1 MSTVDTGQSDSFSQN
16 SDISIAPSSQES
28 NKSLRSSYTTSTRSA
43 RVDSVNNVT
52 NPTSRRLRAPTTRL
66 SSYGTLDS
74 SHLDHINITRP
85 NSAPPSSPPLSP
97 QGTGGHRTPKG
108 LQTPLPTVPDNTR
121 MPVPTN
127 PICSQVSNLG
137 FFESTYTS
145 PTSSLA
151 HPKASQVS
159 SIYVA
164 GSSYTSPNLTQAS
177 LVSNRSLGPDA
188 IMAATEVERAFDALS
203 HPQSRTSS
211 RTSFHSAN
219 ATPQARPAPIDGR
232 IGSLPDDDP
241 AEHLKQTLINA
252 AYQYDPEV
260 STTENIDEM
269 ADRLVLGI
277 STIFNF
283 FTAQKTQ
290 SEKCTKF
297 SGILGNALQK
307 TLSHIKE
314 YDLACANNFE
324 SRLQNRDDL
333 AQEHRSNTHTLS
345 LQPGGA
351 WGDTFLDYEAFSQNP
366 TYNDPHPRPTH
377 VSNIHP
383 PPVSDS
389 RLESMLNSILDKMN
403 RHDEELQEIR
413 RLCKPSQAKTVNP
426 TSAQTER
433 PSAAP
438 STSNH
443 TYASRTAQGKQQA
456 KQPDTANN
464 TAPHPSN
471 PTPPVV
477 PQPKT
482 PSPKTPTPNVVRF
495 VIKVG
500 NRINIENRITPST
513 AFTKL
518 RPIIDSRSNSIGGQL
533 KEARWNA
540 SGNLMLTFSA
550 NTNAKAIEAIQG
562 EMLEA
567 LGLQGIGEIDRA
579 VPWGK
584 IRISGV
590 ATGIHTDGTPHSPKA
605 LLDEL
610 LYSNKDEFKGVVIT
624 QTPNWTIA
632 PEKVKSDFA
641 SISLAFRDRDG
652 SVMKRLLGAQLNMLG
667 HRVKASRWNDKPL
680 LKHCK
685 GTTRCARCGKAH
697 ATANHD
703 RSCASCKGVGKENH
717 LPCTHQDKCPV
728 CKDPNAPSHAFNSP
742 LCPERAK
749 YRLPVSSILSRQ
761 TDVAMN
767 NE

>member
-108 LQTPLPTVPDNTR
+108 LQTLYLQCRTIRECLSQRIPSAHR
-121 MPVPTN
+121 Y
-127 PICSQVSNLG
+127 PIWYLCCGLVVYVTEPHSG
-137 FFESTYTS
+137 F
-145 PTSSLA
+145 
-151 HPKASQVS
+151 
-159 SIYVA
+159 
-164 GSSYTSPNLTQAS
+164 

-383 PPVSDS
+383 PPDSDS

-464 TAPHPSN
+464 TAP
-471 PTPPVV
+471 TPQIPHH
-477 PQPKT
+477 
-482 PSPKTPTPNVVRF
+482 RF

-610 LYSNKDEFKGVVIT
+610 LYSNKDEFKGV
-624 QTPNWTIA
+624 
-632 PEKVKSDFA
+632 SDFA

-680 LKHCK
+680 LK